1 MPVTTPVRSVRLSLV
16 TTVPETRYTKS
27 GDFHIAYQ
35 VWGDGP
41 LNVVF
46 LPGWISHVELMWEEP
61 AAARFFERLGS
72 FATVAF
78 FDKRG
83 TGLSDP
89 VPMMDLPTLEQ
100 RMDDARVVMDAAG
113 MQQAALLGMSEGG
126 TMSVLFAATYPER
139 TTALVLYGCWAK
151 MTRTP
156 DYPWGLPPPAIELA
170 LASIEEGWSRGDA
183 LDVLAPSVATDAAF
197 KQRWARFQRMS
208 ASVGAAV
215 AIMRMNFQSDVRSA
229 LPLVSA
235 PTLVIQ
241 RSGDRLIQPGH
252 GRYLADHIPGAT
264 YLELP
269 GEDHLFFVSDSES
282 VLGEIEEFL
291 TGHRSTAEPERALA
305 TVLFTDVV
313 NSTQRAAGLGDQR
326 WRDLLERHDKV
337 VDHQLER
344 HRGRLVKSTG
354 DGVLATFDG
363 PARAIRYATALRDA
377 LRSLDLEIRA
387 GLHTG
392 EVELRGD
399 DLAGIAVHL
408 TARVEA
414 LAQPGE
420 VLVSRTVVD
429 LVAGSGIEFVD
440 RGEHELKG
448 VPGSW
453 RLFAVKA

>member
-1 MPVTTPVRSVRLSLV
+1 VA
-16 TTVPETRYTKS
+16 TVPETRYAKS
-27 GDFHIAYQ
+27 GDVHIAYQ

-41 LNVVF
+41 LNLVF
-46 LPGWISHVELMWEEP
+46 LPGWISHVELMWEE
-61 AAARFFERLGS
+61 AATARFFERLGS

-89 VPMMDLPTLEQ
+89 VPLIELPTLEQ
-100 RMDDARVVMDAAG
+100 RVDDARAVMDAAG
-113 MQQAALLGMSEGG
+113 MERAALLGVSEGG
-126 TMSVLFAATYPER
+126 AMGVLFAATYPTR
-139 TTALVLYGCWAK
+139 TTALILYGCWAK
-151 MTRTP
+151 MTRAP
-156 DYPWGLPPPAIELA
+156 DYPWGLPPPAAERA
-170 LASIEEGWSRGDA
+170 LAQIEEGWSRGDA
-183 LDVLAPSVATDAAF
+183 LDVLAPTVAGDAAF

-215 AIMRMNFQSDVRSA
+215 AIMRMNFQTDVRSA

-235 PTLVIQ
+235 PTLIIQ
-241 RSGDRLIQPGH
+241 RSGDHMVRPEH
-252 GRYLADHIPGAT
+252 GRYLADHIPDAK

-269 GEDHLFFVSDSES
+269 GEDHIFFLGDNES

-291 TGHRSTAEPERALA
+291 TGDRATTEPERALA

-313 NSTQRAAGLGDQR
+313 GSTKRAAELGDQQ
-326 WRDLLERHDKV
+326 WRDLLERHDNLV
-337 VDHQLER
+337 ARHLER

-377 LRSLDLEIRA
+377 LRSLDIDIRA

-399 DLAGIAVHL
+399 DLAGIAVHI

-414 LAQPGE
+414 LAEPGE

-429 LVAGSGIEFVD
+429 LVAGSGIEFLD

-453 RLFAVKA
+453 RLFAVMT